1 MHSKILVAGPSPWS
15 LRLSSVLVDA
25 SILVWAL
32 LMMRRISLFISL
44 SLSPYYHCISVN
56 FSLFHAGWLSIVSE
70 WLGSSE
76 GEGDLRL
83 ATIRTRTLQIEVSP
97 YSLTFICDFWPNK
110 NHGKTEEKTVVV
122 RRSSHSNSS
131 TVSCRSFHLANNA
144 KGDFLPHKQN
154 KQEIESKR
162 VATATDL
169 GSSVFGTGNRTDC
182 LPVILIIWCIVVL
195 INSLL
200 FQMALPAGLCSGDR
214 PVVSLYARI
223 CVGLQTTTESSRSW
237 GIRYDKRIISFRFSQ
252 SLKTAK

>member
-32 LMMRRISLFISL
+32 LTYLSMALCLFLSFSL
-44 SLSPYYHCISVN
+44 SIYNHFFISVN

-169 GSSVFGTGNRTDC
+169 GSSVFGTGLLGNRKK
-182 LPVILIIWCIVVL
+182 
-195 INSLL
+195 SKHE
-200 FQMALPAGLCSGDR
+200 CS
-214 PVVSLYARI
+214 I
-223 CVGLQTTTESSRSW
+223 
-237 GIRYDKRIISFRFSQ
+237 
-252 SLKTAK
+252 